1 MTYIAAVEI
10 EEYCRQVILTR
21 QAEGHLEKFP
31 IWDDI
36 KTFDG
41 RPFRGVVD
49 VLTGGFPCQDISS
62 AGRGVGIAG
71 ERSGLW
77 FEYLRLIE
85 EIGPRFVFAENVPA
99 LRTRGLGTVI
109 SGLAELGYD
118 VRWCLLGAWH
128 VGAPHR
134 RNRIWVLAVRRE
146 ESPCA
151 DTDSIGSHRA
161 GVDQHGEAELRDQQ
175 VSESGSLGREDRKS
189 VV

>member
-1 MTYIAAVEI
+1 MNELALFAGAGGGLLASRLLGWTTIAAVEI

-41 RPFRGVVD
+41 RPFRGIVD

-77 FEYLRLIE
+77 F
-85 EIGPRFVFAENVPA
+85 A
-99 LRTRGLGTVI
+99 
-109 SGLAELGYD
+109 
-118 VRWCLLGAWH
+118 
-128 VGAPHR
+128 
-134 RNRIWVLAVRRE
+134 
-146 ESPCA
+146 
-151 DTDSIGSHRA
+151 
-161 GVDQHGEAELRDQQ
+161 
-175 VSESGSLGREDRKS
+175 
-189 VV
+189 